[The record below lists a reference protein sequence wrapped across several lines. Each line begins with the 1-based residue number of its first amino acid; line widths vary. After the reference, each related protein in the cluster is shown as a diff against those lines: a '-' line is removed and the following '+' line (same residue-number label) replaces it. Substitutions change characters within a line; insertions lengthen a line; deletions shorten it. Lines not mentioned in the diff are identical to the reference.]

1 MTAWKST
8 NGTYLHGSLL
18 ESFYVQT
25 LNECLQHCAR
35 RCPSCGSVNAAVA
48 GRTTV
53 GGGQL
58 NGWWLCELNGL
69 FDNSSMLTVEEG
81 WEFYPVDITRC
92 H

>member
-1 MTAWKST
+1 
-8 NGTYLHGSLL
+8 
-18 ESFYVQT
+18 
-25 LNECLQHCAR
+25 
-35 RCPSCGSVNAAVA
+35 VA